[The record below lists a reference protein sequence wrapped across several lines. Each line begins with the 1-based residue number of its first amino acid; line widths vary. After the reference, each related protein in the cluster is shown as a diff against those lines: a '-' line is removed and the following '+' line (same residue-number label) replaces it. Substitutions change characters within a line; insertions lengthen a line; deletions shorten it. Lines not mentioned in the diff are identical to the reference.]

1 MKFFSVL
8 HESPSVGFRE
18 ALFRGLAPDGGLY
31 IPEHIPPLPHALRER
46 LETET
51 LHSIGYHVLSGFITE
66 IPAEQLKDIVR
77 RALNFPIPLVHLEEG
92 ISLLELFH
100 GPTLAFKDVGARFMA
115 AALSFFLSKE
125 RKEVSI
131 LVATSGDTGSAV
143 AHSFYQTANI
153 TVYIL
158 YPSGKISSLQEQQM
172 ATLGGNI
179 HAVEVNG
186 TFDDCQRLV
195 KESLIDKEILSV
207 RTLTTANSMNLGR
220 LLPQITYYVWG
231 MAQAQQMH
239 FAESAS
245 STVVVPSGNV
255 GNLTAAAYA
264 KRMGTPI
271 RKLIAATNI
280 NDVVPQYLST
290 GSFTPRPSRE
300 TLSNAM
306 DVGNPSNLARLQSL
320 YGNDAASIRN
330 DIDAASVT
338 DEEILQEIQRTYTRT
353 GYILDPHTAVGTAV
367 TRTLLARGSITP
379 PVIVAAT
386 AHPAKFPDT
395 VRRAIN
401 IEPPLPPPLLE
412 ALNRTKQS
420 TRIPPSFKEWK
431 ALLLS
436 GR

>member
-1 MKFFSVL
+1 MKFLSVL
-8 HESPSVGFRE
+8 HTSPPVSFRE

-31 IPEHIPPLPHALRER
+31 VPEHIPPLPHTL
-46 LETET
+46 LEQLEAET
-51 LHSIGYHVLSGFITE
+51 LHSIGYCVSSAFIAE
-66 IPAEQLKDIVR
+66 IPAEQLKGIVQ
-77 RALNFPIPLVHLEEG
+77 RALNFPIPLVPLEEG

-115 AALSFFLSKE
+115 GVLSFFLSQE
-125 RKEVSI
+125 QREVAI

-153 TVYIL
+153 AVYIL
-158 YPSGKISSLQEQQM
+158 YPSGKISTLQEQQM

-179 HAVEVNG
+179 HAVEVDG

-195 KESLIDKEILSV
+195 KESLTEKEIISV

-231 MAQAQQMH
+231 IAQAQQTH
-239 FAESAS
+239 SVDNEAPI
-245 STVVVPSGNV
+245 VVVPSGNV

-280 NDVVPQYLST
+280 NDVLPQYLAT
-290 GSFTPRPSRE
+290 GSFTPRPSRA

-306 DVGNPSNLARLQSL
+306 DVGNPSNLARLQAL
-320 YGNDAASIRN
+320 YGNNAARMRSE
-330 DIDAASVT
+330 IDAMSVT
-338 DEEILQEIQRTYTRT
+338 DEKTLQEIRRTYTRT
-353 GYILDPHTAVGTAV
+353 GYILDPHTAVGVAA
-367 TRTLLARGSITP
+367 TRTLLERGSITP

-395 VRRAIN
+395 IRRAID
-401 IEPPLPPPLLE
+401 IEPPLPPPLAE
-412 ALNRTKQS
+412 ALLRTKKS

-436 GR
+436 GG